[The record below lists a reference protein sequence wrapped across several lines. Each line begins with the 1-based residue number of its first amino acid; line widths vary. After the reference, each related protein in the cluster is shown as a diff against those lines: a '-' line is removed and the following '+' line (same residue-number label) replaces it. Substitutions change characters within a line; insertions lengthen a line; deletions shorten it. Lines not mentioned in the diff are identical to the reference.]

1 MVKIFTRFGRC
12 LLWLVTPV
20 LVAACGRFPSGV
32 STGPGFWLTPEVAR
46 TSGIAGATTTPGP
59 IILDTL
65 SFRALQTTVSVQS
78 TIQGTPASD
87 SDKNQEAT
95 TGSRQNREVS
105 ARSGTD
111 RDTNRNLLRAAVVT
125 SFQGQRHHP
134 ETVRAL
140 AADSQALASTAGAVA
155 AHARKA
161 GANAMIID
169 LQGMTA
175 ADIRQ
180 LIDVTRAIADSA
192 RAYVLGP
199 IGFVVPA
206 ADTAAYPGALIA
218 RTADFIVLRLMGE
231 HRPGTAPGSF
241 ATPVWFGR
249 QLGIRAAEVGA
260 SRVIAELP
268 LSGYRWERDGTARRV
283 TYSEAQAL
291 VVVEGLAFRRDPE
304 TRALT
309 ASSPR
314 DGWEIWINDHET
326 TQFLIAAAR
335 RTGVNRF
342 VFAGIEGSDPQIWTT
357 FGHSLRR

>member
-1 MVKIFTRFGRC
+1 M
-12 LLWLVTPV
+12 
-20 LVAACGRFPSGV
+20 
-32 STGPGFWLTPEVAR
+32 
-46 TSGIAGATTTPGP
+46 
-59 IILDTL
+59 
-65 SFRALQTTVSVQS
+65 
-78 TIQGTPASD
+78 
-87 SDKNQEAT
+87 
-95 TGSRQNREVS
+95 
-105 ARSGTD
+105 TD
-111 RDTNRNLLRAAVVT
+111 RDTNQNVLRAAVVT

-249 QLGIRAAEVGA
+249 QIGIRAAEVGA

-268 LSGYRWERDGTARRV
+268 LSGYRWERDGTARRI

-291 VVVEGLAFRRDPE
+291 VVAEGLAFRRDAE

-314 DGWEIWINDHET
+314 DGWDIWINDHET